1 MAIADETA
9 SALCRGQIANCDV
22 ERHKTDAPS
31 SRTERHGGMLRLAV
45 LAATDVQAK
54 DWARRLMPLIERPA
68 GSSWPNVS
76 IALHV
81 QSWCL
86 PLLGTFDVIHVA
98 DATGLPTELLAEL
111 STQTELFS
119 LHYLAPPTVNPG
131 FNWPSETALAAYLAH
146 LLLVLSGSS
155 FFGLSWRDYLAHHNQ
170 LGHRRGTYIQAGS
183 LDELRQSIRGLISSG
198 SQVLSALLFLEGY
211 SLTIGNY
218 VDVCQLLEDVLPMDC
233 RVSVCTLTG
242 EEERYGFTLLV
253 TSQA

>member
-1 MAIADETA
+1 MAIVDEMA
-9 SALCRGQIANCDV
+9 SSLRRCLVATGDV
-22 ERHKTDAPS
+22 ERHKTDVPS
-31 SRTERHGGMLRLAV
+31 CRTEHHGQTLRIAV
-45 LAATDVQAK
+45 LTATDAQARA
-54 DWARRLMPLIERPA
+54 WARLLMPLIQRPV
-68 GSSWPNVS
+68 GSRWPEVS

-86 PLLGTFDVIHVA
+86 PLLGTFDEIHVA
-98 DATGLPTELLAEL
+98 DASGLPTELLAEL

-131 FNWPSETALAAYLAH
+131 FNWSSEAALAAYLAH

-155 FFGLSWRDYLAHHNQ
+155 FFGLSWRDYLAHRNQ

-183 LDELRQSIRGLISSG
+183 WDELRQSIRGLISSG

-233 RVSVCTLTG
+233 RVSVCTLAG